1 MSELPSYGTGWSESE
16 VLMDVVTIYN
26 TWNGEGEVN
35 VDSVR
40 RRLREKFTD
49 TELIA
54 LDAVV
59 EMLGR
64 LIDVELTSRSLP
76 T

>member
-1 MSELPSYGTGWSESE
+1 MSALPSYGTGWSESE

-26 TWNGEGEVN
+26 AWNGEGEID

-40 RRLREKFTD
+40 RRLREKFSD